1 MISQKCLAPGRTF
14 YGHPSI
20 YPMKML
26 MKLKNR
32 LPQDGRGQGVLVT
45 LLSTVCFGLAPILGK
60 LAYRAAVT
68 PFTLA
73 AMRTVIAAALLWAFY
88 LIFWPQATPIRWQNL
103 LGCIGMG
110 VTNGIGSLFYY
121 TGLARV
127 DASLAQLLWTFY
139 PIWVFVFLSAAGH
152 PISRPA
158 LLRLTLALV
167 GVYLLTYAGAM
178 QIDWLGVMLILSASA
193 CYGWHLVLGQWTLAD
208 LNSRTVTLYT
218 LSAMAAVVTIARL
231 AARRPWTPISLPGWA
246 AILLLALI
254 PTALA
259 RLLVFAGLRRLGGV
273 QTSLLGVAEL
283 LVALL
288 LAHLLLGERL
298 SLWQWIGGGLLVA
311 SVLLIGRESS
321 LEVSWEELLRDGR
334 WRELK

>member
-1 MISQKCLAPGRTF
+1 
-14 YGHPSI
+14 
-20 YPMKML
+20 
-26 MKLKNR
+26 
-32 LPQDGRGQGVLVT
+32 V
-45 LLSTVCFGLAPILGK
+45 
-60 LAYRAAVT
+60 
-68 PFTLA
+68 
-73 AMRTVIAAALLWAFY
+73 
-88 LIFWPQATPIRWQNL
+88 
-103 LGCIGMG
+103 
-110 VTNGIGSLFYY
+110 GSLFYY
-121 TGLARV
+121 TGLARM

-158 LLRLTLALV
+158 LLRLTLALL
-167 GVYLLTYAGAM
+167 GVYLLTYTDASSM
-178 QIDWLGVMLILSASA
+178 DWLRVMLMLSASA

-208 LNSRTVTLYT
+208 LDSRTVTLYT
-218 LSAMAAVVTIARL
+218 LSAMATVVTIARL
-231 AARRPWTPISLPGWA
+231 AARMPWTPISLQGWT

-288 LAHLLLGERL
+288 LAYLLLGERL
-298 SLWQWIGGGLLVA
+298 SLWQWIGGGLLVT
-311 SVLLIGRESS
+311 SVLLLGRESS

>member
-1 MISQKCLAPGRTF
+1 
-14 YGHPSI
+14 
-20 YPMKML
+20 ML
-26 MKLKNR
+26 METVMKLRNR
-32 LPQDGRGQGVLVT
+32 LPQDGRGQGMLVT
-45 LLSTVCFGLAPILGK
+45 LLSTVCFGLAPIFGK

-73 AMRTVIAAALLWAFY
+73 ALRTVIAAALLWVFY
-88 LIFWPQATPIRWQNL
+88 LLFWPQAIPIRWQNL

-110 VTNGIGSLFYY
+110 VTNGVGSLFYY
-121 TGLARV
+121 TGLARM

-152 PISRPA
+152 PISRLA
-158 LLRLTLALV
+158 LLRLTLALL
-167 GVYLLTYAGAM
+167 GVYLLTYTSAGS
-178 QIDWLGVMLILSASA
+178 IDWLGVMLILSASA
-193 CYGWHLVLGQWTLAD
+193 CYSWHLVLGQWTLVD
-208 LNSRTVTLYT
+208 LDSRTVTLYT

-231 AARRPWTPISLPGWA
+231 AARMPWTPLSLQGWT

-288 LAHLLLGERL
+288 LAYLLLGERL
-298 SLWQWIGGGLLVA
+298 SLCQWSGGGLLVT

-321 LEVSWEELLRDGR
+321 LELSWEELLRDGR

>member
-1 MISQKCLAPGRTF
+1 METV
-14 YGHPSI
+14 
-20 YPMKML
+20 
-26 MKLKNR
+26 MKLRNR
-32 LPQDGRGQGVLVT
+32 LAKDGREQGVLVT
-45 LLSTVCFGLAPILGK
+45 LLSTVCFGLAPIFGK

-73 AMRTVIAAALLWAFY
+73 ALRTIIAATLLWAFY
-88 LIFWPQATPIRWQNL
+88 LVFWPQAIPIRWQNL

-110 VTNGIGSLFYY
+110 VTNGVGSLFYY
-121 TGLARV
+121 TGLARL
-127 DASLAQLLWTFY
+127 DASLVQLLWTFY

-152 PISRPA
+152 PVSRLA
-158 LLRLTLALV
+158 LLRLALALL
-167 GVYLLTYAGAM
+167 GIYLLTSAGARPT
-178 QIDWLGVMLILSASA
+178 DWLGIMLILSASA

-208 LNSRTVTLYT
+208 LDSRTVTLYA
-218 LSAMAAVVTIARL
+218 LSAMAAVVTIARV
-231 AARRPWTPISLPGWA
+231 ATQMPWTPISLPGWA

-259 RLLVFAGLRRLGGV
+259 RLLVFAGLSRLGGV

-288 LAHLLLGERL
+288 LAYLLLGERL

-334 WRELK
+334 WRKLK

>member
-1 MISQKCLAPGRTF
+1 
-14 YGHPSI
+14 
-20 YPMKML
+20 
-26 MKLKNR
+26 MKLRNR
-32 LPQDGRGQGVLVT
+32 LPKDGREQGVLVT
-45 LLSTVCFGLAPILGK
+45 LLSTICFGLAPIFGK
-60 LAYRAAVT
+60 FAYRAEVT

-73 AMRTVIAAALLWAFY
+73 ALRTIIAVALLWAFY
-88 LIFWPQATPIRWQNL
+88 LVFWPQAIQIRWQNL

-110 VTNGIGSLFYY
+110 VTNGVGSLFYY
-121 TGLARV
+121 TGLARL
-127 DASLAQLLWTFY
+127 DASLTQLLWTFY

-152 PISRPA
+152 PVSRLA
-158 LLRLTLALV
+158 LLRLALALL
-167 GVYLLTYAGAM
+167 GTYLLTYAGARPTA
-178 QIDWLGVMLILSASA
+178 WLGIMLILSASA

-208 LNSRTVTLYT
+208 LDSRTVTLYA

-231 AARRPWTPISLPGWA
+231 ATGMPWTPISLQGWT

-259 RLLVFAGLRRLGGV
+259 RLLVFAGLSRLGGV

-288 LAHLLLGERL
+288 LAYLLLGERL

-321 LEVSWEELLRDGR
+321 LAVSWEELLRDGR
-334 WRELK
+334 WRKLK

>member
-1 MISQKCLAPGRTF
+1 
-14 YGHPSI
+14 
-20 YPMKML
+20 
-26 MKLKNR
+26 MKLRNR
-32 LPQDGRGQGVLVT
+32 LPKDGREQGVLVT
-45 LLSTVCFGLAPILGK
+45 LLSTVCFGLAPIFGK
-60 LAYRAAVT
+60 FAYRAEVT

-73 AMRTVIAAALLWAFY
+73 ALRTIIAVALLWAFY
-88 LIFWPQATPIRWQNL
+88 LVFWPQAIQIRWQNL

-110 VTNGIGSLFYY
+110 VTNGVGSLFYY
-121 TGLARV
+121 TGLARL
-127 DASLAQLLWTFY
+127 DASLTQLLWTFY

-152 PISRPA
+152 PVSRLA
-158 LLRLTLALV
+158 LLRLALALL
-167 GVYLLTYAGAM
+167 GTYLLTYAGARPTA
-178 QIDWLGVMLILSASA
+178 WLGIMLILSASA

-208 LNSRTVTLYT
+208 LDSRTVTLYA

-231 AARRPWTPISLPGWA
+231 ATGMPWTPISLQGWT

-259 RLLVFAGLRRLGGV
+259 RLLVFAGLSRLGGV

-288 LAHLLLGERL
+288 LAYLLLGERL

-321 LEVSWEELLRDGR
+321 LAVSWEELLRDGR
-334 WRELK
+334 WRKLK